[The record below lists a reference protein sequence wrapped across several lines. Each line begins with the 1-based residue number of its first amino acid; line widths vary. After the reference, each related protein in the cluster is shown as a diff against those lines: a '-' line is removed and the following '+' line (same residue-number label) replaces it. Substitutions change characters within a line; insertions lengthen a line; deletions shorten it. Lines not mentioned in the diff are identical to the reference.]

1 MEDGITSP
9 YVKLFPPAPPASET
23 MLLLG
28 EDDGDDEEEEE
39 EVDEE
44 EEDLLG
50 VDKMLELV
58 ISPTNP
64 RFNALID
71 AVSIFH
77 RDSESAGYNKGTT
90 MFSKSSDDLMAD
102 F

>member
-28 EDDGDDEEEEE
+28 EDDGDDEEE
-39 EVDEE
+39 
-44 EEDLLG
+44 DLLG

-58 ISPTNP
+58 TSPTNP

-90 MFSKSSDDLMAD
+90 MFSKSSDDLMVD